1 MVKIKMYRGIQQ
13 MKSLGYNISRI
24 SDDLHLDRKT
34 VRKYYYM
41 SESDYQKYQS
51 TLENRD
57 KLLDPYKSDILK
69 IYQNNDNMKLNMAA
83 VYDYLVELHGELPCS
98 EKTLRNLINRMIFNG
113 ELILKRL
120 IRQYSKVPDLPYG
133 KQMQLDFGSYTMP
146 SGLKIY
152 IFTAVLSAS
161 RYKCVF
167 FHDKPFTTQIL
178 ISYLLDCFDFI
189 GGIPEEVVI
198 DQDTIMVVSENDG
211 DILYTKD
218 FNLFKNEMGFSM
230 YVCRKADPESKG
242 KVENLVKF
250 VKNSFLKLRDFKTVE
265 ESRLSLLSWL
275 YRRANGR
282 ISYATGKIPAILHE
296 DEKKHL
302 KAVKSSI
309 FRKDRMMY
317 REERLVNEHSY
328 LSHASS
334 LYSVPVKYRSRT
346 VEIFLSNDDLIV
358 FDPKTG
364 EMIANHKLSIMPGQ
378 KISLKTHFRENDK
391 SIGDFRIETL
401 LKFDFPGWKQFT
413 EKNFSVYPR
422 YVRDQ
427 CIICRKLFTSET
439 DIHILKEAVQLCFD
453 NQCFTFKDLKQA
465 YNSILRNNLAENVP
479 GIQNFTGKIM
489 NRKYK
494 TIQVG
499 KRGLNIYQ
507 QEMEAHG

>member
-13 MKSLGYNISRI
+13 MKSHGYNISRI
-24 SDDLHLDRKT
+24 SDDLQLDRKT

-41 SESDYQKYQS
+41 SETDYQRYQR
-51 TLENRD
+51 TLENRS
-57 KLLDPYKSDILK
+57 KLLDPYKADILK
-69 IYQNNDNMKLNMAA
+69 IYHDNDNIKLNMAA
-83 VYDYLVELHGELPCS
+83 VYDYLLELYGELPCS
-98 EKTLRNLINRMIFNG
+98 EKTLRNLINLMIFNG
-113 ELILKRL
+113 ELILKRS
-120 IRQYSKVPDLPYG
+120 IRQYSKVPDLPFG
-133 KQMQLDFGSYTMP
+133 KQLQLDFGSYTMP

-161 RYKCVF
+161 RYKCIL

-189 GGIPEEVVI
+189 GGIPEEIVI
-198 DQDTIMVVSENDG
+198 DQDSIMVVSENAG
-211 DILYTKD
+211 DIHYTKD
-218 FNLFKNEMGFSM
+218 FSIFKNEMGFSM

-250 VKNSFLKLRDFKTVE
+250 VKNGFLKLRDFKTIQE
-265 ESRLSLLSWL
+265 ARLSLLSWL
-275 YRRANGR
+275 YRRANGK

-302 KAVKSSI
+302 KVIKSSI

-334 LYSVPVKYRSRT
+334 LYSVPVQYRSRT
-346 VEIFLSNDDLIV
+346 VEIYLSNDDLMI

-364 EMIANHKLSIMPGQ
+364 EMIANHKLSLLPGQ
-378 KISLKTHFRENDK
+378 KISLKSHFRENDK
-391 SIGDFRIETL
+391 PIHDFKNETI
-401 LKFDFPGWKQFT
+401 LKFDFPEWKQFVDN
-413 EKNFSVYPR
+413 NFSAYPR

-427 CIICRKLFTSET
+427 CIICRKLFASET
-439 DIHILKEAVQLCFD
+439 DTEVLKEAIMLCHE
-453 NQCFTFKDLKQA
+453 NKCFSFKDLRHA
-465 YNSILRNNLAENVP
+465 YESLLRESLPVK
-479 GIQNFTGKIM
+479 QNFTGKLI
-489 NRKYK
+489 NRKYSS
-494 TIQVG
+494 IQVG
-499 KRGLNIYQ
+499 KRDLNIYR